1 MAGGMAPLWA
11 TIARFAAH
19 ALAGVVRLYQLLIS
33 PVFPSHCRFEP
44 SCSAYAIQA
53 LHRHGPVR
61 GAWLGLWRILRCNP
75 WGEAGYDPVPPS
87 RHETL
92 SVPPRAV
99 RGAGE

>member
-1 MAGGMAPLWA
+1 MASVTADLWA
-11 TIARFAAH
+11 MGGRLTART
-19 ALAGVVRLYQLLIS
+19 LAGTVRLYQLLVS

-75 WGEAGYDPVPPS
+75 WGGAGYDPVPPC
-87 RHETL
+87 RHEPL
-92 SVPPRAV
+92 AEPGAV